1 MKKNFTPKLFG
12 LALTTALT
20 LTTLTACGGGTTA
33 LRRHGRPGRRPTPA
47 PESPAGSVGTVL
59 LSVNPEIEM
68 DYDEAGNVVALNG
81 LNDDGKA
88 VLASYTGYEG
98 RACTAVVGELVDEIN
113 AGGYFDATIDG
124 HEKNIVLK
132 LERGSRIPATSSST
146 SWPRRS
152 AWWWRPIRS
161 APRPWPWTMTTTTT
175 PTPTRGTS
183 TPRRRRTSSPPSWA
197 GMISSS
203 WRRTTTWTTGSTR
216 WSLSWTAW
224 SMSTRSTPS
233 PARSRRWTRT
243 TRTTTT
249 PTTAPT
255 ATESPTTD
263 GLRDYGPNA
272 DGVTDYDDT
281 DYGPNADGVT
291 DYDDT
296 DYGPNADGVTDYD
309 DTDYGPNA
317 DGVTDYDDTDYGP
330 NADGVTDYD
339 DTDYGPNADGVTDY
353 DDTDYGPNADGVTDY
368 DDTDY
373 GPNADGVTDYDDTDY
388 GPNDDGVT
396 DYGAPT
402 TETAR
407 RRRRLRTTEPLR
419 LRHELKHQIS
429 PQEDLVLAGRLR
441 RLFPHDA
448 HAGADGSYRVTSLY
462 FDTPYDAALR
472 EKLDGVD
479 RREKFRL
486 RYYGEIPPG

>member
-20 LTTLTACGGGTTA
+20 LTTLTACGGGTGTA
-33 LRRHGRPGRRPTPA
+33 AAPGGASSTPA
-47 PESPAGSVGTVL
+47 AVQETANGSVGTVL

-68 DYDEAGNVVALNG
+68 DYDDAGNVVALNG

-98 RACTAVVGELVDEIN
+98 KACTTVIGELVDEIN

-132 LERGSRIPATSSST
+132 LERGSKYPSDQFLNELAEAVRLVVEADQIGSQTVSLDDDDYDDTYADKGYINAQAAQNILST
-146 SWPRRS
+146 QLGRDD
-152 AWWWRPIRS
+152 IQFVEKDYD
-161 APRPWPWTMTTTTT
+161 
-175 PTPTRGTS
+175 
-183 TPRRRRTSSPPSWA
+183 
-197 GMISSS
+197 
-203 WRRTTTWTTGSTR
+203 
-216 WSLSWTAW
+216 LD
-224 SMSTRSTPS
+224 
-233 PARSRRWTRT
+233 
-243 TRTTTT
+243 
-249 PTTAPT
+249 
-255 ATESPTTD
+255 D
-263 GLRDYGPNA
+263 GEYEVEFVM
-272 DGVTDYDDT
+272 DGVEYEYEVNAVTGKVTEMDADYQDYDDT

-353 DDTDYGPNADGVTDY
+353 DDTDYGPNADGITDYDDTDYGPNADGITDY

-388 GPNDDGVT
+388 GPNADGVT
-396 DYGAPT
+396 DYDDDDWYGDPT
-402 TETAR
+402 GSDY
-407 RRRRLRTTEPLR
+407 PGD
-419 LRHELKHQIS
+419 S
-429 PQEDLVLAGRLR
+429 DDWDDDDDDDDDWDGED
-441 RLFPHDA
+441 HWDDDD
-448 HAGADGSYRVTSLY
+448 DG
-462 FDTPYDAALR
+462 DD
-472 EKLDGVD
+472 DWD
-479 RREKFRL
+479 D
-486 RYYGEIPPG
+486 